1 MNQSTKKILDELCC
15 LEEKIACLASSL
27 RDSVNTETALKE
39 DEKQLHS
46 FPISSTQ
53 NWQVLDENGCLLAVN
68 DVWLQTLGY
77 TREGAIG
84 RWFGD
89 YLYPP
94 DISLFTQ
101 NLLCIGK
108 TGEISMIVVRMVH
121 NDGTIIIVSFKGTI
135 GHDKYGIFRQ
145 IHCTFEDITDFI
157 RQDDVRANTEHHI
170 PLTGVAMELVSV

>member
-15 LEEKIACLASSL
+15 LEKKIASLASSL
-27 RDSVNTETALKE
+27 RYSDQTETALQE
-39 DEKQLHS
+39 YGEQLPS

-77 TREGAIG
+77 TREGVIG

-101 NLLCIGK
+101 NLLCVGK
-108 TGEISMIVVRMVH
+108 TGEISMIVVRMAR
-121 NDGTIIIVSFKGTI
+121 NDGAVIIVSFKGTI

-157 RQDDVRANTEHHI
+157 RQDDVRDNREHHF